1 MARRLFAT
9 APRAGNIQVGILL
22 TRKPLELKP
31 LSGFSLDYQLYREAR
46 DEAEKR
52 PFSHSF
58 YYKKGALTEDRWLEA
73 QRQNAPHLV
82 QAAEPE
88 LWEWDQEREANRH
101 KQAEKQKT
109 CDADYTSLDRLS
121 RDSLYLFIKQNN
133 SWKLPDGALLDS
145 QVLDEAA
152 PQVLQSLVGSKM
164 DTWFVGRV
172 PAGHYDTKDATIF
185 YMKAHIMAGKV
196 VASKNVQEHAWWT
209 KEEAQSKLD
218 PDYYQNVSGM
228 LSP

>member
-145 QVLDEAA
+145 QVLDE
-152 PQVLQSLVGSKM
+152 
-164 DTWFVGRV
+164 
-172 PAGHYDTKDATIF
+172 IF